1 MKNNE
6 DAKLQ
11 RTCDILGSYGSY
23 YRQCKFAN
31 RHMVSREWIV
41 FLTRVSINWRDGKFL
56 IRGTTVAINVKRMHF
71 MNPVLS

>member
-23 YRQCKFAN
+23 YRQGNFTD
-31 RHMVSREWIV
+31 RHQFSREWIA
-41 FLTRVSINWRDGKFL
+41 FLPCVSINWRDGEIL
-56 IRGTTVAINVKRMHF
+56 VRGTAVVINVKRMHF
-71 MNPVLS
+71 MNHVLP